1 MCGYFKWIGAEFAYV
16 MPEWKGREGAV
27 RTGNESLSPWLPLVP
42 VNFMEG
48 ALERVFSLLNL
59 ELSGSQT
66 FCAKEAPR
74 ELVNSTDLI
83 QWALHQT

>member
-1 MCGYFKWIGAEFAYV
+1 MT
-16 MPEWKGREGAV
+16 
-27 RTGNESLSPWLPLVP
+27 TGNVSLSQWLPLVP

-48 ALERVFSLLNL
+48 ALERGYFLNL

-66 FCAKEAPR
+66 FYAKEAPG
-74 ELVNSTDLI
+74 ELVKSADLI